1 LIRLAYI
8 LAPLNA
14 KKKKRKK
21 KEREKILDEETFEHE
36 QSSLS

>member
-1 LIRLAYI
+1 MQ
-8 LAPLNA
+8 
-14 KKKKRKK
+14 KKKKK

>member
-8 LAPLNA
+8 LAQLNA
-14 KKKKRKK
+14 KKKKK

>member
-8 LAPLNA
+8 LAQLNA
-14 KKKKRKK
+14 KKKK